1 MLRKIKDL
9 RGFEL
14 IAIDGDVGTIKE
26 FYFDDLDWTILY
38 MVLDSGMWL
47 PGRRILISPASLG
60 DIDWVERKLQVLLTR
75 GDIET
80 SPEID
85 LHQPITREQ
94 EVRYF
99 AHFGWACL
107 WEGELRSTQE
117 LIGSQVK
124 SNDNKLI
131 GTVEDLI
138 VDDLYIVRYLILSP
152 KHFDSQQKL
161 VFSPNWIEVNDWSE
175 SAMVTLFDFAKIQS
189 APLFDLNLTIKRDYE
204 MDLYNH
210 FGIKPYWE

>member
-14 IAIDGDVGTIKE
+14 YATDGDVGAITE

-38 MVLDSGMWL
+38 MVVDSSAWL
-47 PGRRILISPASLG
+47 PGRRILVSPASIG
-60 DIDWVERKLQVLLTR
+60 EIDWVERKLQTLITR
-75 GDIET
+75 ADIES

-117 LIGSQVK
+117 IIGSRVE
-124 SNDNKLI
+124 STDNKLI
-131 GTVEDLI
+131 GTVDDLI
-138 VDDLYIVRYLILSP
+138 VDDLWTMRYLILSSGSSIEP
-152 KHFDSQQKL
+152 QKL
-161 VFSPNWIEVNDWSE
+161 LFSPNWIEVRDWKE
-175 SAMVTLFDFAKIQS
+175 TKLFTLFDSAK
-189 APLFDLNLTIKRDYE
+189 LNSSPNFEFNSIIKREYE
-204 MDLYNH
+204 TDLYSYY
-210 FGIKPYWE
+210 GVKPYWE

>member
-1 MLRKIKDL
+1 MLRKITDL

-14 IAIDGDVGTIKE
+14 YATDGHIGAITE

-38 MVLDSGMWL
+38 MVVDSGAWL
-47 PGRRILISPASLG
+47 PSRRILVSPASLG
-60 DIDWVERKLQVLLTR
+60 EIDWVERKMNVMVTR
-75 GDIET
+75 ADIES

-117 LIGSQVK
+117 IIGNEVETT
-124 SNDNKLI
+124 DNKHI
-131 GTVEDLI
+131 GTVADLV
-138 VDDLYIVRYLILSP
+138 VDDLWNMRYLILSSESSGDP
-152 KHFDSQQKL
+152 QNL
-161 VFSPNWIEVNDWSE
+161 LFSPNWIEVRDWKE
-175 SAMVTLFDFAKIQS
+175 TKLLTLFDSAKINS
-189 APLFDLNLTIKRDYE
+189 APNFETNGIIKRDYE

-210 FGIKPYWE
+210 YGIKPYWE

>member
-85 LHQPITREQ
+85 LHQPIRGI
-94 EVRYF
+94 R
-99 AHFGWACL
+99 H
-107 WEGELRSTQE
+107 
-117 LIGSQVK
+117 IGA
-124 SNDNKLI
+124 
-131 GTVEDLI
+131 
-138 VDDLYIVRYLILSP
+138 
-152 KHFDSQQKL
+152 
-161 VFSPNWIEVNDWSE
+161 FSYSKR
-175 SAMVTLFDFAKIQS
+175 TLFHSISNIIDKNQ
-189 APLFDLNLTIKRDYE
+189 
-204 MDLYNH
+204 
-210 FGIKPYWE
+210 